1 MYGKHGKT
9 LEELRDYFY
18 KYQNL
23 KVEVFKEAAN
33 GISQLYF
40 ECLSLGF
47 NIRDDSYNFLDVN
60 DMRLVFWFD
69 S

>member
-18 KYQNL
+18 KYQNS

-40 ECLSLGF
+40 ECLSLDF